1 LTNGEVGRIFTVRR
15 ATKPLTE
22 NFPAFLVDGRIR
34 VDLPP
39 RTKSTKPDERSHEDV
54 LTMSHEREHLS
65 LFRVTPE

>member
-1 LTNGEVGRIFTVRR
+1 VDLVLTNGEVERILALRR

-39 RTKSTKPDERSHEDV
+39 RTKSKKPDERFH
-54 LTMSHEREHLS
+54 TRRWEHLS